1 PARQL
6 VEGGAL
12 LLQCLGRVMT
22 KAPGLGRGGAAAL
35 DGLAATCRVMAAEAC
50 LWILEDA
57 AAGVEK
63 AEARDGGAAGTVAWP
78 DTYTEALTL
87 EALST
92 WLRLGEP
99 AWGAE
104 HTRAWPALCTLLRS
118 RSEAVRGAL
127 RGMMAAQLAVVAPE
141 VKAREN
147 GAKALGTARPPAH
160 A

>member
-1 PARQL
+1 MPLQTVSQSWSSCHVPHTLQL
-6 VEGGAL
+6 P
-12 LLQCLGRVMT
+12 R
-22 KAPGLGRGGAAAL
+22 
-35 DGLAATCRVMAAEAC
+35 
-50 LWILEDA
+50 
-57 AAGVEK
+57 
-63 AEARDGGAAGTVAWP
+63 
-78 DTYTEALTL
+78 EALTL